1 VLQDRRSE
9 CGTVDRLLEGVRV
22 GRSGALVVRG
32 EPGVGKS
39 ALLEYLTEQASGC
52 RVARAAGVEC
62 EMELAFAGL
71 HQLCA
76 PMLDRWERLPG
87 PQRDAL
93 GVVFGLTDG
102 DAPDRFVVGL
112 AVLSLLSDVAQE
124 RPLVCSI
131 DDAQWLDRESAQ
143 ALAFVARR
151 LVAESVVMVFAAR
164 EPGPELA
171 GVPELVVAGLPGAD
185 ARALLRTVIRGP
197 LDARVRDRIVAE
209 TRGNPLALLE
219 LPRGASAAE
228 LAGGFG
234 LPDALPLSSRIEES
248 YRRRLEA
255 LPAESQRLL
264 LLAAADP
271 IGDTVLVWR
280 AAELLGIRPEAA
292 APAATAGLLDFRSR
306 DVRFRHPLVRSAVYR
321 AAPLEDRQ
329 RVHRAL
335 AEATD
340 PELDPDHR
348 AWHRAHAA
356 PGPDEEVAAELE
368 RSADRAR
375 ARGGLAAAAAFL
387 ESATGLTREP
397 ARRATRA
404 LAAAGAKHDAG
415 AFDAALGLLATAEA
429 GPLDEVQG
437 ARAELLRAQIAFAAN
452 PGSGSDAPPLML
464 KAANRL
470 AALDVTLARE
480 TYLAALSAALFTGS
494 LGRGVGVL
502 QVAEAA
508 RTAGPP
514 LAPPGAPDLLLDGL
528 ALLLTEGRAA
538 GAPTLKRALT
548 AFRRQNI
555 SRDEGIRWLWLACHA
570 ATDLWDDESWDVL
583 SSHLVQLT
591 RDAGAL
597 AVLPIALNTR
607 AGFLLRAGD
616 FAAAASLVEEARAV
630 TEMTGSHLLP
640 YSDLMLAAWQG
651 REAEAAE
658 LIDPASADMMHR
670 GQGLGRIFNFWAIA
684 VLDNGVCRYEDALAA
699 AEQATE
705 YPEELRFSTWALA
718 ELVEAAARS
727 GNAERAADGL
737 RRLSE
742 TTRPSGTDWALGTE
756 ARLRAM
762 LSQGQVAERLYREAI
777 DRLSRT
783 RIRVELA
790 RAHLVYGEWLRRER
804 RGLDAREQLRTAHA
818 MFTAI
823 GMDAFA
829 ERASRE
835 LLAAGESAR
844 KRTVKTGDQLTA
856 QEAQIARLARDGLSN
871 PEIGARLFLSPRT
884 VEYHLRKIFA
894 KLNIRSRTQLH
905 RVLAADGDGTQR
917 A

>member
-271 IGDTVLVWR
+271 IGDPVLVWH
-280 AAELLGIRPEAA
+280 AAERLGIRPEAA
-292 APAATAGLLDFRSR
+292 APAATAGLLEFRAR

-387 ESATGLTREP
+387 ESATGLTRQP

-404 LAAAGAKHDAG
+404 LAAAGAKHEAG

-429 GPLDEVQG
+429 GPLDEVRG
-437 ARAELLRAQIAFAAN
+437 AQAELLRAQIAFDTN

-480 TYLAALSAALFTGS
+480 TYLAALSAALFAGS

-514 LAPPGAPDLLLDGL
+514 LEPRGAPDLLLDGL

-583 SSHLVQLT
+583 SSRLVQLT

-607 AGFLLRAGD
+607 AGFQLRAGE

-630 TEMTGSHLLP
+630 TEVTGSHLLP

-658 LIDPASADMMHR
+658 LIDAASADLTHR
-670 GQGLGRIFNFWAIA
+670 GQGLERIFNYWAVA
-684 VLDNGVCRYEDALAA
+684 VLDNSVGRYEDALAA

-742 TTRPSGTDWALGTE
+742 TTRPSGTDWALGIE
-756 ARLRAM
+756 ARSRAM
-762 LSQGQVAERLYREAI
+762 LSQGQVAESLYREAI
-777 DRLSRT
+777 DRLGRT
-783 RIRVELA
+783 RIRVDVA

-804 RGLDAREQLRTAHA
+804 RGLDAREQLRTAHE

-884 VEYHLRKIFA
+884 VEYHLRKIVA

-905 RVLAADGDGTQR
+905 RVLAADGDGAQR

>member
-1 VLQDRRSE
+1 
-9 CGTVDRLLEGVRV
+9 LLEGLRV

-39 ALLEYLTEQASGC
+39 ALLEYLTERASGC
-52 RVARAAGVEC
+52 RVARAAGVES

-76 PMLDRWERLPG
+76 PMLERRERLPG

-93 GVVFGLTDG
+93 GVVFGLG
-102 DAPDRFVVGL
+102 GGEAPDRFVVAL

-124 RPLVCSI
+124 RPLVCPI

-151 LVAESVVMVFAAR
+151 LGAESAVMVFAAR
-164 EPGPELA
+164 EPGRELA
-171 GVPELVVAGLPGAD
+171 GLPELVVEGLPGAD
-185 ARALLRTVIRGP
+185 ARALLGTVIRGP
-197 LDARVRDRIVAE
+197 LDARVRDRIIAE

-219 LPRGASAAE
+219 LPRGASAPE

-234 LPDALPLSSRIEES
+234 LPSALPLSSRIEES
-248 YRRRLEA
+248 FRRRLEA
-255 LPAESQRLL
+255 LPPDSQLLL

-271 IGDTVLVWR
+271 IGEPVLVWR
-280 AAELLGIRPEAA
+280 AAERLGIGPEAA
-292 APAATAGLLDFRSR
+292 APAAAAGLLEFGAL

-321 AAPLEDRQ
+321 SASLEDRQ
-329 RVHRAL
+329 GVHRAL

-348 AWHRAHAA
+348 AWHRAQAA
-356 PGPDEEVAAELE
+356 PGPDEEVATELE
-368 RSADRAR
+368 RSAGRAR

-387 ESATGLTREP
+387 ESAAGLTHEP

-404 LAAAGAKHDAG
+404 LAAAQAKLQAG
-415 AFDAALGLLATAEA
+415 AFDAALELLATAEA
-429 GPLDEVQG
+429 GPLNELQG
-437 ARAELLRAQIAFAAN
+437 ARVELLRAQIAFAAN
-452 PGSGSDAPPLML
+452 PGSDAPPLL
-464 KAANRL
+464 LRAAERL
-470 AALDVTLARE
+470 APLDVTLARE
-480 TYLAALSAALFTGS
+480 TYLDALSAALFAGR
-494 LGRGVGVL
+494 LGGVGVL
-502 QVAEAA
+502 QAAEAA
-508 RTAGPP
+508 RTVHPSVEPP
-514 LAPPGAPDLLLDGL
+514 RAPDLLLDGL
-528 ALLLTEGRAA
+528 ALLLTEGHAA
-538 GAPTLKRALT
+538 GALTLKRALT
-548 AFRRQNI
+548 AFRRQVI
-555 SRDEGIRWLWLACHA
+555 SRDDEVRWLWLACHA

-583 SSHLVQLT
+583 SGRQVQLA

-607 AGFLLRAGD
+607 AGWQVFAGE
-616 FAAAASLVEEARAV
+616 FAGAASLVEEARAV
-630 TEMTGSHLLP
+630 TDATGSHLAP
-640 YSDLMLAAWQG
+640 YSDLLLAAWQG
-651 REAEAAE
+651 REAEATE
-658 LIDPASADMMHR
+658 LVDATRADTMHR
-670 GQGLGRIFNFWAIA
+670 GQGLGLTFMHWASA
-684 VLDNGVCRYEDALAA
+684 VLHNGLGRYQDALAA
-699 AEQATE
+699 ALQATE

-727 GNAERAADGL
+727 GNSERAADGL
-737 RRLSE
+737 QRLSE
-742 TTRPSGTDWALGTE
+742 STRPSGTDWALGIE
-756 ARLRAM
+756 ARSRAM
-762 LSQGQVAERLYREAI
+762 LSEGQVAEGLFREAI
-777 DRLSRT
+777 DRLGRT

-790 RAHLVYGEWLRRER
+790 RAHLIYGEWLRRER

-856 QEAQIARLARDGLSN
+856 QEAQIARFARDGLSN

-884 VEYHLRKIFA
+884 VEYHLSKIFA
-894 KLNIRSRTQLH
+894 KLNIHSRTQLH
-905 RVLAADGDGTQR
+905 RVLTADRDGAQR

>member
-1 VLQDRRSE
+1 
-9 CGTVDRLLEGVRV
+9 
-22 GRSGALVVRG
+22 
-32 EPGVGKS
+32 
-39 ALLEYLTEQASGC
+39 
-52 RVARAAGVEC
+52 
-62 EMELAFAGL
+62 
-71 HQLCA
+71 
-76 PMLDRWERLPG
+76 
-87 PQRDAL
+87 L
-93 GVVFGLTDG
+93 G
-102 DAPDRFVVGL
+102 
-112 AVLSLLSDVAQE
+112 S
-124 RPLVCSI
+124 
-131 DDAQWLDRESAQ
+131 
-143 ALAFVARR
+143 
-151 LVAESVVMVFAAR
+151 
-164 EPGPELA
+164 
-171 GVPELVVAGLPGAD
+171 
-185 ARALLRTVIRGP
+185 VIRVP
-197 LDARVRDRIVAE
+197 LDARVRDRIIAE

-228 LAGGFG
+228 LADGFG
-234 LPDALPLSSRIEES
+234 LPDALPLSNRIEES
-248 YRRRLEA
+248 FRRRLDA
-255 LPAESQRLL
+255 LPTESQRLL

-271 IGDTVLVWR
+271 IGEPVLVWR
-280 AAELLGIRPEAA
+280 AAERLGIGPDAA
-292 APAATAGLLDFRSR
+292 ASAATAGLLEFG
-306 DVRFRHPLVRSAVYR
+306 VHNVWFRHPLVRSAVYR
-321 AAPLEDRQ
+321 GAPLEDRQ
-329 RVHRAL
+329 RMHRAL

-368 RSADRAR
+368 RSADRAS

-397 ARRATRA
+397 TRRATRA
-404 LAAAGAKHDAG
+404 LAAARAKHEAG
-415 AFDAALGLLATAEA
+415 AFDAALGLLTTAEA
-429 GPLDEVQG
+429 GPLDELQG
-437 ARAELLRAQIAFAAN
+437 ARAELLRAQIAFATN
-452 PGSGSDAPPLML
+452 PASDAPPLML

-470 AALDVTLARE
+470 ATLDVTLARE
-480 TYLAALSAALFTGS
+480 AYLAALSAALFASS
-494 LGRGVGVL
+494 LGRDVGVL

-508 RTAGPP
+508 RTTHPS
-514 LAPPGAPDLLLDGL
+514 LEPPGAPDLLLDGL
-528 ALLLTEGRAA
+528 ALLLTEGHAA
-538 GAPTLKRALT
+538 GAPTRRRALT
-548 AFRRQNI
+548 VFRRQNI
-555 SRDEGIRWLWLACHA
+555 SRHEGILWLWLACHV

-583 SSHLVQLT
+583 SSRLVELT

-607 AGFLLRAGD
+607 AGFHLRAGE
-616 FAAAASLVEEARAV
+616 FAATASLIEEARAI
-630 TEMTGSHLLP
+630 TEVTGSHLLP

-658 LIDPASADMMHR
+658 LIDAASANMTHR
-670 GQGLGRIFNFWAIA
+670 GEGLGRTFTHSAIA
-684 VLDNGVCRYEDALAA
+684 VLDNSVGRYEDALAA
-699 AEQATE
+699 AEQATDH
-705 YPEELRFSTWALA
+705 PEELRFSTWALA

-742 TTRPSGTDWALGTE
+742 TTRPSGTDWALGME
-756 ARLRAM
+756 ARSRAM
-762 LSQGQVAERLYREAI
+762 LSQGQVAESLYREAI
-777 DRLSRT
+777 DRLGRT

-835 LLAAGESAR
+835 LLATGESAR

-856 QEAQIARLARDGLSN
+856 QEAQIARLAGDGLSN

-905 RVLAADGDGTQR
+905 RALAANAQR

>member
-9 CGTVDRLLEGVRV
+9 CGTVDRLLEGLRV
-22 GRSGALVVRG
+22 GRSGALVLRG
-32 EPGVGKS
+32 EPGIGKS

-52 RVARAAGVEC
+52 RVARAAGVES
-62 EMELAFAGL
+62 EMEFAFAGL

-76 PMLDRWERLPG
+76 PLLDRLERLPG

-93 GVVFGLTDG
+93 GVVFGLSG
-102 DAPDRFVVGL
+102 GEAPDRFLVAL

-124 RPLVCSI
+124 RPLVCPI

-151 LVAESVVMVFAAR
+151 LMAESVVMVFAAR
-164 EPGPELA
+164 EPGQELA
-171 GVPELVVAGLPGAD
+171 GLPELVVEGLGGAD
-185 ARALLRTVIRGP
+185 ARALLGTVIRGP
-197 LDARVRDRIVAE
+197 LDARVRDRIIAE

-234 LPDALPLSSRIEES
+234 LPDALPLSNRIEES
-248 YRRRLEA
+248 FRRRLEA
-255 LPAESQRLL
+255 LPTESQRLL

-271 IGDTVLVWR
+271 IGEPMLLWR
-280 AAELLGIRPEAA
+280 AAERLGIGAEAA
-292 APAATAGLLDFRSR
+292 APAATAGLLDFGTRE
-306 DVRFRHPLVRSAVYR
+306 VRFRHPLVRSAVYR

-375 ARGGLAAAAAFL
+375 ARGGLPAAAAFL
-387 ESATGLTREP
+387 ASAAGLTREP

-404 LAAAGAKHDAG
+404 LAAARAKHEAG

-429 GPLDEVQG
+429 GPLDELEG
-437 ARAELLRAQIAFAAN
+437 ARAELLRAQIAFAAD
-452 PGSGSDAPPLML
+452 PGSDAPPPLML

-480 TYLAALSAALFTGS
+480 TYLAALSAALFAGS
-494 LGRGVGVL
+494 LGRGVGVR

-508 RTAGPP
+508 RTAHPSLEPP
-514 LAPPGAPDLLLDGL
+514 RAPDLLLDGL
-528 ALLLTEGRAA
+528 ALLLTEGHAA

-555 SRDEGIRWLWLACHA
+555 SRHEGILWLWLGCHA

-583 SSHLVQLT
+583 SSRHVELC

-607 AGFLLRAGD
+607 AGFHLRAGE
-616 FAAAASLVEEARAV
+616 FAATAALIEEARAI
-630 TEMTGSHLLP
+630 TEVTGSHLLP
-640 YSDLMLAAWQG
+640 YSDLTLAAWQG

-658 LIDPASADMMHR
+658 LIDAASADMTHGGEGR
-670 GQGLGRIFNFWAIA
+670 GLTLTYWASA
-684 VLDNGVCRYEDALAA
+684 VLDNSVGRYSDALAA
-699 AEQATE
+699 ALQATE

-727 GNAERAADGL
+727 GNVERAADGL

-762 LSQGQVAERLYREAI
+762 LSQGQVAEGLYREAI
-777 DRLSRT
+777 DRLGRT

-804 RGLDAREQLRTAHA
+804 RGLDAREQLRTAHE
-818 MFTAI
+818 MFIAI

-835 LLAAGESAR
+835 LLATGESAR

-856 QEAQIARLARDGLSN
+856 QEAQVARLARDGLSN

-905 RVLAADGDGTQR
+905 RVLAADRDGAHR